1 MVFVACVSGV
11 GSVVGV
17 GASPHPSYH
26 SSAAG
31 PGRTPHH
38 PQRRIRRQ
46 RNRQEELHHQMH
58 RGHQEGEL
66 ISQFPQLQ

>member
-1 MVFVACVSGV
+1 MFFVVCVSGV
-11 GSVVGV
+11 GGIVGV
-17 GASPHPSYH
+17 GASPHLTYQ

-31 PGRTPHH
+31 PGRTPDH

-46 RNRQEELHHQMH
+46 RNHQEELHHQMH

-66 ISQFPQLQ
+66 IP